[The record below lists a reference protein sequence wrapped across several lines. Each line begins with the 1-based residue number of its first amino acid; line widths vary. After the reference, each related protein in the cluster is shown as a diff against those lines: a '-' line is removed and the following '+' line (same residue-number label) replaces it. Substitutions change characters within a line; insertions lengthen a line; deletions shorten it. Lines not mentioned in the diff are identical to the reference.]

1 MIILLG
7 SSPVHVRKKVTRTL
21 VDACV
26 SFFVLVFLSLHLIPP
41 PHPSSLLRPLQIA
54 LTILN
59 TTPLPPPPPSITIL
73 RVSGYNYFLPL
84 QDGTCIIHTARKGE
98 YVVTL
103 RPTGMSPGAQ
113 DSFCHVTGLALS
125 EYGNI
130 VVCYQQENSRSLCRY
145 SINGKLLT
153 KDVKLKED
161 VARVFIS
168 GEFVVI
174 GGADGKLEIR
184 KLQGYENLIMYI
196 VTVCFAISYL
206 LRDRVCVIPFSRYIC
221 VFFS

>member
-1 MIILLG
+1 M
-7 SSPVHVRKKVTRTL
+7 SS
-21 VDACV
+21 
-26 SFFVLVFLSLHLIPP
+26 
-41 PHPSSLLRPLQIA
+41 
-54 LTILN
+54 
-59 TTPLPPPPPSITIL
+59 
-73 RVSGYNYFLPL
+73 
-84 QDGTCIIHTARKGE
+84 
-98 YVVTL
+98 
-103 RPTGMSPGAQ
+103 GAQ

-130 VVCYQQENSRSLCRY
+130 VVCYQQENSRSLSRY

-196 VTVCFAISYL
+196 VTVCFAIICFCIL
-206 LRDRVCVIPFSRYIC
+206 LFS
-221 VFFS
+221 VLV

>member
-7 SSPVHVRKKVTRTL
+7 SSPGHVRKKVTRTL

-26 SFFVLVFLSLHLIPP
+26 SFFVLVFLSLHLTPP
-41 PHPSSLLRPLQIA
+41 S
-54 LTILN
+54 
-59 TTPLPPPPPSITIL
+59 LPPPAIHSITIL
-73 RVSGYNYFLPL
+73 RVSGYNSFLPL

>member
-7 SSPVHVRKKVTRTL
+7 SSPVHEGKKVTRTL

-41 PHPSSLLRPLQIA
+41 PPPSSLLRPLQIA
-54 LTILN
+54 LKILN
-59 TTPLPPPPPSITIL
+59 TTPLSPPPPPPPSITML
-73 RVSGYNYFLPL
+73 RVFGYNSFLPL

-130 VVCYQQENSRSLCRY
+130 VVCYQQENSRSLSRY

-196 VTVCFAISYL
+196 VTVCFAIICFCIL
-206 LRDRVCVIPFSRYIC
+206 LFS
-221 VFFS
+221 VLV

>member
-21 VDACV
+21 VGACV

-41 PHPSSLLRPLQIA
+41 PPPSSLLRPLQIA
-54 LTILN
+54 LTVLN
-59 TTPLPPPPPSITIL
+59 TTTLSPSPPPSITIL
-73 RVSGYNYFLPL
+73 RVSCYNSFLPL

-153 KDVKLKED
+153 KEVKLKED

-196 VTVCFAISYL
+196 VTVCFAIICFCIL
-206 LRDRVCVIPFSRYIC
+206 LFS
-221 VFFS
+221 VLV

>member
-1 MIILLG
+1 M
-7 SSPVHVRKKVTRTL
+7 
-21 VDACV
+21 
-26 SFFVLVFLSLHLIPP
+26 
-41 PHPSSLLRPLQIA
+41 
-54 LTILN
+54 
-59 TTPLPPPPPSITIL
+59 L
-73 RVSGYNYFLPL
+73 RVFGYNSFLPL

-196 VTVCFAISYL
+196 VTVFFCNYL
-206 LRDRVCVIPFSRYIC
+206 FLHSVIFSLGFVTYLGIGFVYFLSLVIFVYFFHNFCRKLPLDQSLRSFNYYSPF
-221 VFFS
+221 

>member
-7 SSPVHVRKKVTRTL
+7 SSPVHERKKVTRTL

-41 PHPSSLLRPLQIA
+41 PPPSSLLRPLQIA

-59 TTPLPPPPPSITIL
+59 TTPLSPPPPPSITML
-73 RVSGYNYFLPL
+73 RVFGYNSFLPL

-145 SINGKLLT
+145 SINGTLLT

-196 VTVCFAISYL
+196 VTVCFAIICFCIL
-206 LRDRVCVIPFSRYIC
+206 LFS
-221 VFFS
+221 VLV

>member
-1 MIILLG
+1 MPVFLLFLCFSRPI
-7 SSPVHVRKKVTRTL
+7 SSPPSPL
-21 VDACV
+21 
-26 SFFVLVFLSLHLIPP
+26 FPP
-41 PHPSSLLRPLQIA
+41 PTPPSPNCHNADNLKYSLPSPL
-54 LTILN
+54 
-59 TTPLPPPPPSITIL
+59 PPPPSITIL
-73 RVSGYNYFLPL
+73 RVSGYNSFLPL

-196 VTVCFAISYL
+196 GTVCFAIICFCIL
-206 LRDRVCVIPFSRYIC
+206 LFS
-221 VFFS
+221 VLV

>member
-7 SSPVHVRKKVTRTL
+7 SSPVHERKKVTRTL

-26 SFFVLVFLSLHLIPP
+26 SFFVLVFLSLHLIPTPSPLFP
-41 PHPSSLLRPLQIA
+41 PPASPNCADNLKYNPPFSP
-54 LTILN
+54 
-59 TTPLPPPPPSITIL
+59 PPPPPSITML
-73 RVSGYNYFLPL
+73 RVFGYNSFLPL

-196 VTVCFAISYL
+196 VTVCFAIICFCIL
-206 LRDRVCVIPFSRYIC
+206 LFS
-221 VFFS
+221 VLV

>member
-1 MIILLG
+1 M
-7 SSPVHVRKKVTRTL
+7 TM
-21 VDACV
+21 
-26 SFFVLVFLSLHLIPP
+26 
-41 PHPSSLLRPLQIA
+41 
-54 LTILN
+54 
-59 TTPLPPPPPSITIL
+59 L
-73 RVSGYNYFLPL
+73 RVFGYNSFLPL

-130 VVCYQQENSRSLCRY
+130 VVCYQQENSRSLSRY

-196 VTVCFAISYL
+196 VTVCFAIICFCIL
-206 LRDRVCVIPFSRYIC
+206 LFS
-221 VFFS
+221 VLV

>member
-1 MIILLG
+1 
-7 SSPVHVRKKVTRTL
+7 
-21 VDACV
+21 
-26 SFFVLVFLSLHLIPP
+26 
-41 PHPSSLLRPLQIA
+41 
-54 LTILN
+54 
-59 TTPLPPPPPSITIL
+59 
-73 RVSGYNYFLPL
+73 
-84 QDGTCIIHTARKGE
+84 
-98 YVVTL
+98 
-103 RPTGMSPGAQ
+103 MSPGAQ

-174 GGADGKLEIR
+174 GGADGKLDIR

-196 VTVCFAISYL
+196 VTVCFAIICFCIL
-206 LRDRVCVIPFSRYIC
+206 LFS
-221 VFFS
+221 VLV

>member
-1 MIILLG
+1 M
-7 SSPVHVRKKVTRTL
+7 PVFIFWFLYFSRSI
-21 VDACV
+21 
-26 SFFVLVFLSLHLIPP
+26 SFPP
-41 PHPSSLLRPLQIA
+41 PFPLF
-54 LTILN
+54 
-59 TTPLPPPPPSITIL
+59 PPPTYPNCADDLKYNPPPSITIL
-73 RVSGYNYFLPL
+73 RVSGYNSFLPL

-196 VTVCFAISYL
+196 VTVCFAIICFCIL
-206 LRDRVCVIPFSRYIC
+206 LFS
-221 VFFS
+221 VLV